1 MLGDEKDSDD
11 LNIFLNAIG
20 ETSDDQ
26 APVRPSTCFNDIDF
40 LTFDDDGG
48 DFHNPFQDCD
58 SSLINDGS
66 PPKVYVAPRV
76 MISHQDSFSLD
87 SRIDGIE
94 DARILPASPR
104 LRVPV
109 SPRAFVYPRS
119 VESPRFGS
127 PIGVIDTAS
136 PFESVKEAV
145 SKFGGIT
152 DWKAHKIQTIE
163 VRFTLCSLY
172 DLILILKFL

>member
-1 MLGDEKDSDD
+1 MLGDDDKEDSDD

-20 ETSDDQ
+20 EAGDEEEASTRISTS
-26 APVRPSTCFNDIDF
+26 FNDIDF
-40 LTFDDDGG
+40 LTFDDEEDS
-48 DFHNPFQDCD
+48 HLNPFQDCD
-58 SSLINDGS
+58 SSPINEPS
-66 PPKVYVAPRV
+66 NVYVAPRV
-76 MISHQDSFSLD
+76 MISHQDSFSED
-87 SRIDGIE
+87 SRIDVIE

-104 LRVPV
+104 LRVPA

-127 PIGVIDTAS
+127 PVGVIDTAS

-163 VRFTLCSLY
+163 V
-172 DLILILKFL
+172 LIELFVLHMFLFI